1 MLRFAPFLLIL
12 LYSVLMYHFSARRS
26 ARELKANSKR
36 LRDPLLQPFLD
47 RMARALGVDE
57 IYVNVY
63 NVDPING
70 LAAADG
76 QIYIT
81 RGFLNRYRE
90 GVVSAAELSSVFAHE
105 LGHVALGHTRRRMID
120 FSGQNAARMVL
131 ATILNRFLPG
141 IGGWLATMIG
151 SLLMARLSRKDEF
164 EADEYASALL
174 IKSGIGTEGQKS
186 LFKKLDSLTGGVGGT
201 PAWFLSHPRAEER
214 IAAIE
219 KNERNWATL
228 DA

>member
-1 MLRFAPFLLIL
+1 MIRLAPLLLIL
-12 LYSVLMYHFSARRS
+12 LYSVLMYQFSAWRTSRQLE
-26 ARELKANSKR
+26 AQSKR

-47 RMARALGVDE
+47 RMAAALGIAQVDV
-57 IYVNVY
+57 YVY
-63 NVDPING
+63 EVDPING
-70 LAAADG
+70 LAAPDG
-76 QIYIT
+76 KIYIT

-141 IGGWLATMIG
+141 IGGWIAGILG
-151 SLLMARLSRKDEF
+151 SLLMARISRKDEF

-219 KNERNWATL
+219 KNEQNWA
-228 DA
+228 